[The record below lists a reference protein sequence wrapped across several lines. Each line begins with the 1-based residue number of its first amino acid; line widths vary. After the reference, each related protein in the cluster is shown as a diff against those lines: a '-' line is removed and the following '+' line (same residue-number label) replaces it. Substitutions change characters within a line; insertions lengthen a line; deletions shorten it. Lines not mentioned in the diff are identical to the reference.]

1 MKWKGAEEAGFDFF
15 LVLNYIL
22 FTSRILLILS
32 CCFVVFK
39 HALNVKFMFL

>member
-15 LVLNYIL
+15 LVLNYML
-22 FTSRILLILS
+22 FTSRILS
-32 CCFVVFK
+32 CCFIVFK